1 MGACHFFSICISSC
15 FIFGVVICATDHLT
29 AKDFEA
35 AAKLPLVPEGMT
47 IQDIWRLLQDGES
60 RAPKHMKQED
70 RAYVATLAKHWPNNI
85 VPYTLGAGLTDAEKA
100 TIAGAI
106 TKIESTTCV
115 RWIQRTTETNY
126 VEIDKTQSG
135 CYATLGYVHTLGKH
149 TLNLE
154 APGCM
159 VSLHAAI

>member
-1 MGACHFFSICISSC
+1 MRAFR
-15 FIFGVVICATDHLT
+15 FIAVLLRTFLVLHLENVIADHLT

-106 TKIESTTCV
+106 MKIESTTCV